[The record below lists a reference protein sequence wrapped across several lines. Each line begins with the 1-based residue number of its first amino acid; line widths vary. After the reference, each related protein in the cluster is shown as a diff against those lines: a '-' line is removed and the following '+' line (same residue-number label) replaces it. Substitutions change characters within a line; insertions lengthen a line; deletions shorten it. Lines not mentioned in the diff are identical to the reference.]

1 MLLVRDTSERR
12 ILSESGRMKT
22 DVLKKIGRL
31 GVVVL
36 ILNKIDF
43 RQLASLETKARFSV
57 LSDSVQQEDMWT
69 RNLYT
74 QQLKTRSKQS
84 RQRPD
89 SVFVSLN
96 VYVRNLI
103 SRASVEKWDLPE
115 IRSWELGLAERIN
128 PIIVGVVLNQRMSS
142 IPSSFI
148 PFSLTGFCLLLFGLV
163 TFAPSSMGW
172 CNKISQ
178 EAAPWSSLSAS
189 RRVHKFLL
197 GIEEPVSGIL
207 S

>member
-103 SRASVEKWDLPE
+103 SRASVEK
-115 IRSWELGLAERIN
+115 
-128 PIIVGVVLNQRMSS
+128 
-142 IPSSFI
+142 
-148 PFSLTGFCLLLFGLV
+148 
-163 TFAPSSMGW
+163 
-172 CNKISQ
+172 
-178 EAAPWSSLSAS
+178 
-189 RRVHKFLL
+189 
-197 GIEEPVSGIL
+197 
-207 S
+207 